1 MSETLQP
8 KSLAAVIFENG
19 DEANRIVTD
28 FAQRLAAAGTRLGGF
43 VQISEDTENC
53 GCKDTYVLDLR
64 TGTRTKI
71 LQDLGSGSQGCRVDP
86 AALAGVGHL
95 VSEALNHAP
104 ELVIINRFGRLESE
118 GRGLRDEIAS
128 AALSGIPTLV
138 CVSARYLEAWREFAT
153 DLGEELTC
161 TPDALA
167 AWWRGVAPAVQSES
181 RHCEELRSEAIHAV
195 I

>member
-1 MSETLQP
+1 MSANPQP

-19 DEANRIVTD
+19 DDANRIVTD
-28 FAQRLAAAGTRLGGF
+28 FAQRLTEAGVRLGGF

-86 AALAGVGHL
+86 AALANIGHL
-95 VSEALNHAP
+95 VSEALSHAP
-104 ELVIINRFGRLESE
+104 ELVVINRFGKLESE
-118 GRGLRDEIAS
+118 GKGLRDEIAS

-138 CVSARYLEAWREFAT
+138 CVSTRYLEAWRAFAT
-153 DLGEELTC
+153 DLGDEIGC
-161 TPDALA
+161 TPAALV
-167 AWWRGVAPAVQSES
+167 AWWRSVTGVVQSEQV
-181 RHCEELRSEAIHAV
+181 LAL
-195 I
+195 